1 VITKVLK
8 IGRGREADILA
19 VPLTP
24 EETGLLVAA
33 LREHDRL
40 HQIHFWTHDRADW
53 SVSQAAAVLSRAG
66 AAAALGHQ
74 VVPVLVQALHMY
86 DDVVLH
92 GLQQYAPH
100 GQITREF
107 GQLLARM
114 HALSGMARV
123 HGWRVEYGR
132 AGLQWASSPPSP
144 PDHHERRA
152 LPQARGGSDAR

>member
-1 VITKVLK
+1 VK
-8 IGRGREADILA
+8 ISRRREADILA

-24 EETGLLVAA
+24 DETGLLVAG
-33 LREHDRL
+33 LHEHDRL
-40 HQIHFWTHDRADW
+40 HRLHFWTHDRADW
-53 SVSQAAAVLSRAG
+53 SVSAAAGVLSRAG

-92 GLQQYAPH
+92 GLQQWAPH
-100 GQITREF
+100 AQITQDF

-123 HGWRVEYGR
+123 HRWRVKYGA
-132 AGLQWASSPPSP
+132 AGLQWAASPPSP
-144 PDHHERRA
+144 PDHERRA
-152 LPQARGGSDAR
+152 LPAARAGSDSK